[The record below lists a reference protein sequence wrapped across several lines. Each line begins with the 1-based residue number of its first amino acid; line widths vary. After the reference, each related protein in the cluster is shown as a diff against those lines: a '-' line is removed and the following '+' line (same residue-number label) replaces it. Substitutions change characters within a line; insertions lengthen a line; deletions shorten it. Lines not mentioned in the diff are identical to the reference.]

1 MKTMDELMDEI
12 AEKSGNKN
20 FHHAC
25 ELYRRNEITS
35 SVLARIAKAA
45 AKEYASQAIDRCAE
59 SAETEESG
67 SFNGGGE
74 YETFNTVNRESI
86 LKIKNELK

>member
-1 MKTMDELMDEI
+1 MDELMDEI

-45 AKEYASQAIDRCAE
+45 AKEYASQAIDQAASLHQKALVNDGLSNRVI
-59 SAETEESG
+59 SAVK
-67 SFNGGGE
+67 
-74 YETFNTVNRESI
+74 TVDI
-86 LKIKNELK
+86 LNVKHELK